1 MFMLNR
7 CNTPTSPAAVELAK
21 DNSVSSALE
30 ARNKRMKKVDS
41 GTWRHTRDLQRKSW
55 LQTHAAR
62 HQFLFSGPGCL
73 GGHHSASL
81 GVEAAASSGPTPHTD
96 LATDTE
102 DPTARNF
109 VVEKSLR

>member
-7 CNTPTSPAAVELAK
+7 CNTPTSPADVELAK

-30 ARNKRMKKVDS
+30 ARNRRMKKVES
-41 GTWRHTRDLQRKSW
+41 ETWRHTRDLQHVSW

-73 GGHHSASL
+73 GGHHSL
-81 GVEAAASSGPTPHTD
+81 EVEAAASSGPSPRPD